1 MTQLTEKFYRL
12 HPVTLK
18 DTARQE
24 EDYARLLES
33 LGQAT
38 YGEIE
43 AVMAERE
50 PVEPEPG
57 LTPEIVYRV
66 REKMAAY
73 SVGKQNESA
82 S

>member
-12 HPVTLK
+12 HPVTLE
-18 DTARQE
+18 DAARQE

-57 LTPEIVYRV
+57 LTPEIVCRV

-73 SVGKQNESA
+73 SAGKQND
-82 S
+82 